1 MPHNKGH
8 SKRKKPTTRKSKPCI
23 DPRRMF
29 YGGNDTV
36 QESEQP
42 VEPEQL
48 VQEPQPVQPLLEGGK
63 KIANKKR
70 KTMKKKPM
78 KKNEG
83 YCLKC
88 KKYRIIN
95 NAKED
100 KIKNGRPVLK
110 GECIVCGTKMM
121 KFI

>member
-1 MPHNKGH
+1 MPT
-8 SKRKKPTTRKSKPCI
+8 KKTNDDTI

-29 YGGNDTV
+29 YGGNEHGHAPKTK
-36 QESEQP
+36 QS
-42 VEPEQL
+42 L
-48 VQEPQPVQPLLEGGK
+48 RNGGK
-63 KIANKKR
+63 KPNNKR
-70 KTMKKKPM
+70 KTMKKKKPM

-100 KIKNGRPVLK
+100 TIKNGRPVLK

>member
-1 MPHNKGH
+1 MPHNKSH
-8 SKRKKPTTRKSKPCI
+8 SKEKKTTTKKSKPSI
-23 DPRRMF
+23 DPRRMY
-29 YGGNDTV
+29 YGGNETV
-36 QESEQP
+36 QD
-42 VEPEQL
+42 
-48 VQEPQPVQPLLEGGK
+48 PQPLQEGGK
-63 KIANKKR
+63 KHANKKR

-88 KKYRIIN
+88 RKYRIIN
-95 NAKED
+95 NSKED

>member
-1 MPHNKGH
+1 MPRNKGH
-8 SKRKKPTTRKSKPCI
+8 SKGKKPTTRKSKPCI

-36 QESEQP
+36 QDQQS

-48 VQEPQPVQPLLEGGK
+48 VREPQPLQEGGK
-63 KIANKKR
+63 KTPNKRR

-88 KKYRIIN
+88 KKHRIIN

>member
-1 MPHNKGH
+1 MPHNKRH
-8 SKRKKPTTRKSKPCI
+8 SKGKKPTTRKSKPCI
-23 DPRRMF
+23 DPRHMY
-29 YGGNDTV
+29 YGGNDVTKS
-36 QESEQP
+36 Q
-42 VEPEQL
+42 PEQL
-48 VQEPQPVQPLLEGGK
+48 LQNGGK
-63 KIANKKR
+63 KHSNKR
-70 KTMKKKPM
+70 KTMKRKRPM

-100 KIKNGRPVLK
+100 TIKNGRPVLK

-121 KFI
+121 KFV